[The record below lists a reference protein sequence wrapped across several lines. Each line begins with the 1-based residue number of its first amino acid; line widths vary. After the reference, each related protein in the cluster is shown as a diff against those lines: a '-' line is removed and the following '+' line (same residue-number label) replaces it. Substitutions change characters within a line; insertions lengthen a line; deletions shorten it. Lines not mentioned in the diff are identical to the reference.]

1 MSDQE
6 MLARVKATR
15 AGAKKIDQG
24 TATIYTRIS
33 QDKRGLGA
41 GSERQL
47 DECRAMCG
55 ARGWTVAAEFD
66 DPSISASKGKVRP
79 AFEALLASKPERIVV
94 WDVDRLLRS
103 PKELERLIDLGF
115 TVYAVTQ
122 SNIGLDLESVNGRT
136 MSRIA
141 VAMAT
146 QEGDHKAERVR
157 LEAEQRAAD
166 GRPKWGRRPF
176 GYNPDQ
182 TIREDEATHVRQA
195 YADLLKGASVSAITR
210 EWNAEDLTTTGGKPW
225 TPVMVSEFLR
235 SPRNAGILVFRGDEI
250 GPGTWDGI
258 VTEATFRAAQRVF
271 AKPERKT
278 GGGGKRKYLLSGVAT
293 CDKCGGPVT
302 GGTKGAGTEPHYR
315 CAVKDHFRVP
325 VDYIDGLMFRYLPMV
340 LQDKRARTHW
350 RHKVAVQGDQGGD
363 LSIEREALQGRLKDL
378 ATDYATGML
387 DRVQLLSGTDQIRG
401 RVREI
406 DAELGAI
413 GAASFSGAWW
423 TDIEY
428 VVQELDRMPEGELR
442 ELIRLVCTDVAIH
455 QRGRGRSDLHMG
467 LLTVKAIGGNN
478 YPKTS

>member
-1 MSDQE
+1 MSNQE

-15 AGAKKIDQG
+15 AGAKKVDLG

-47 DECRAMCG
+47 DECRAMCES
-55 ARGWTVAAEFD
+55 RGWTVAAEFD

-79 AFEALLASKPERIVV
+79 AFEALLASEPERIVV
-94 WDVDRLLRS
+94 YDVDRLLRS

-115 TVYAVTQ
+115 TVHAVTQ

-136 MSRIA
+136 MARIA
-141 VAMAT
+141 VAMAS
-146 QEGDHKAERVR
+146 QEGDHKAERVM
-157 LEAEQRAAD
+157 LEAEQRAAA

-182 TIREDEATHVRQA
+182 SIREGEATHVRQA
-195 YADLLKGASVSAITR
+195 YADLLKGASISAISR
-210 EWNAEDLTTTGGKPW
+210 GWNADTLTTTGGKPW
-225 TPVMVSEFLR
+225 SPVMVSEFLR

-258 VTEATFRAAQRVF
+258 ISETTFRAAQRVF

-278 GGGGKRKYLLSGVAT
+278 GGSGKRKYLLSGVAT
-293 CDKCGGPVT
+293 CAKCGGAVT
-302 GGTKGAGTEPHYR
+302 GGTKGVGTEPHYR
-315 CAVKDHFRVP
+315 CSKDHFRVP
-325 VDYIDGLMFRYLPMV
+325 VDYIDGLLFRYLPMV
-340 LQDKRARTHW
+340 LQDKRARAHW
-350 RHKVAVQGDQGGD
+350 RHKVAAQGDQGGD
-363 LSIEREALQGRLKDL
+363 LSIEREKLQGRLTDL
-378 ATDYATGML
+378 AADYATGLL
-387 DRVQLLSGTDQIRG
+387 DRAQLLSGTDQIRG

-413 GAASFSGAWW
+413 DAASFSGEWW
-423 TDIEY
+423 ADVEY
-428 VVQELDRMPEGELR
+428 VVQELDRMPSEELR

-467 LLTVKAIGGNN
+467 LLTVKAIGGNS
-478 YPKTS
+478 YPKV